1 MGDALDF
8 WGNVSGFFWREMF
21 PDFGECLWSW
31 ISGFLGSIAG
41 YFWGHFWIFGAVGF
55 LDLLRGES
63 LEFEGKV
70 WIFGEHFC
78 TFMGSWT
85 SGTFF

>member
-1 MGDALDF
+1 MHWIFGGMFLDF
-8 WGNVSGFFWREMF
+8 FGGRCFQTLGNVYGV
-21 PDFGECLWSW
+21 
-31 ISGFLGSIAG
+31 GFLGSIAR

-55 LDLLRGES
+55 LDLLRGKS

-70 WIFGEHFC
+70 WIFGERFC